1 MISVV
6 IPILNET
13 RIADFAAAVRAALGG
28 RPHEI
33 LLVNDGAPVAVEGA
47 REVRGARRGKG
58 HAVREGILTSN
69 GEVVIVID
77 ADLSVLLQQLPRF
90 VDLIAREGYDVVI
103 AEREHQVRKR
113 TALRYALSY
122 GLLLA
127 QRLFVFQSFRF
138 RDTQCGLKAFRG
150 DAVRAIAKK
159 QRVDGGMYDIEYL
172 YAAVRNGMRIAQV
185 AVGSV
190 AEERPSRISLL
201 DCLRRDPPALLKVK
215 WRGLTGKYRL

>member
-13 RIADFAAAVRAALGG
+13 RIAGFVDAVRAALGG

-33 LLVNDGAPVAVEGA
+33 LLLNDGSPVDVEGA

-58 HAVREGILTSN
+58 HAVRQGLLASK
-69 GEVVIVID
+69 GDVVVVTD
-77 ADLSVLLQQLPRF
+77 ADMAALLPHLPRF
-90 VDLIAREGYDVVI
+90 VELVAREKYDVVI
-103 AEREHQVRKR
+103 AERVHEVKER

-127 QRLFVFQSFRF
+127 QRLFIFQSLRF
-138 RDTQCGLKAFRG
+138 RDTQCGFKAFRG
-150 DAVRAIAKK
+150 EAARAIAAK

-172 YAAVRNGMRIAQV
+172 YAAVRNGLRIAQV
-185 AVGSV
+185 PVGRV
-190 AEERPSRISLL
+190 AEERPSRIRLMH
-201 DCLRRDPPALLKVK
+201 CLRNDPPALLGVK